1 MTPAYAAQGRNG
13 RGAAVPQLCRGPA
26 WLHKDYFQQRT
37 KRMQRRCAAALP
49 QAGTCQKTAPAK
61 PGPGREAMVWPCR
74 HFGTPHR
81 QAPHGGHQACHG
93 GLFVFCIQISG
104 QTRFALP
111 GGIIFLPQQGK
122 LLWPACCK
130 RVRCFAKPR
139 NAPLPKP
146 WMPRRMQI
154 AFSAG
159 VAVSHPA
166 LSEAGAIASCFWA
179 ASVFTLPPQAPL
191 CRAQSSALRWCT
203 QPAPSRGCLHL

>member
-13 RGAAVPQLCRGPA
+13 RGAAAPQLCRGPA
-26 WLHKDYFQQRT
+26 CLIKITFNKERKGCKEGAPQLYH
-37 KRMQRRCAAALP
+37 RRVHVK
-49 QAGTCQKTAPAK
+49 KTAPAK

-111 GGIIFLPQQGK
+111 GGIIFLPQQRK

-130 RVRCFAKPR
+130 RVRCFVKPR

-203 QPAPSRGCLHL
+203 PQAPSRGCLRR

>member
-1 MTPAYAAQGRNG
+1 MRRSFTTGGYMSKKRPRQSRGRAG
-13 RGAAVPQLCRGPA
+13 KQWFGLAVISA
-26 WLHKDYFQQRT
+26 
-37 KRMQRRCAAALP
+37 
-49 QAGTCQKTAPAK
+49 
-61 PGPGREAMVWPCR
+61 R
-74 HFGTPHR
+74 HIGK
-81 QAPHGGHQACHG
+81 PHGGHQACHG

>member
-1 MTPAYAAQGRNG
+1 MSKKRPRQSRGRAG
-13 RGAAVPQLCRGPA
+13 KQWFGLAVISARHIGKPPWRPSGLPWGAFRL
-26 WLHKDYFQQRT
+26 LHPNFGANPL
-37 KRMQRRCAAALP
+37 CAAGRDNFSAAAGEASVACLL
-49 QAGTCQKTAPAK
+49 QAGTLLCKTAPAS
-61 PGPGREAMVWPCR
+61 
-74 HFGTPHR
+74 
-81 QAPHGGHQACHG
+81 GG
-93 GLFVFCIQISG
+93 SY
-104 QTRFALP
+104 
-111 GGIIFLPQQGK
+111 
-122 LLWPACCK
+122 ACCK
-130 RVRCFAKPR
+130 RVRCFVKPR